1 MRAKSM
7 VLILIALGCGLVASI
22 GISQVMD
29 RSKGGGDQA
38 AETEKILV
46 ANVDIDIGVKLDA
59 ENVKMEDWPKDKI
72 PFGAVT
78 DWELIEEQFARARLY
93 EGEPILLAKVMD
105 SPGEA
110 VLIPEGYRAVPVKVE
125 QDTMSESVMP
135 GDRVDVLVFLR
146 KGGDVAVTS
155 TITVLRD
162 VRVFAVGRQTV
173 REEDPEGKAIS
184 AKTVSLLVKP
194 TQVETLLLASEMGKI
209 RLSLRGYNDL
219 SADPQRGATTVPD
232 LLGRS
237 GDSGSDRELNPLDS
251 IRAAGTPRQEGFTE
265 FVQRVANQS
274 NTAEAQTA
282 ALRDDIAWTMV
293 LDTPQGPVEYR
304 WRSGQSLPESGSSGS
319 SGAPATHTSPPATT
333 PSPASNPSTPEPP
346 EPSTTPSD
354 DEPSDPFTPPTDTDS

>member
-29 RSKGGGDQA
+29 RSKGGGGEA

-78 DWELIEEQFARARLY
+78 DWESIDDQFARARLY
-93 EGEPILLAKVMD
+93 AGEPILTVKLSD
-105 SPGEA
+105 TQGDA

-125 QDTMSESVMP
+125 QDTMSDLVMP

-146 KGGDVAVTS
+146 KGPEVAVTS
-155 TITVLRD
+155 THTVLRD
-162 VRVFAVGRQTV
+162 VRVFAVGSQTV

-194 TQVETLLLASEMGKI
+194 TQVEMLMLAGELGKI
-209 RLSLRGYNDL
+209 RLSLRGYDKDL
-219 SADPQRGATTVPD
+219 DEDTGDGTDVWEMLGNQGQRASERNAGSPD
-232 LLGRS
+232 DSHTAGS
-237 GDSGSDRELNPLDS
+237 TKGDS
-251 IRAAGTPRQEGFTE
+251 FTD

-282 ALRDDIAWTMV
+282 ALRDEIAWTMV
-293 LDTPQGPVEYR
+293 LDTPQGPIEYR
-304 WRSGQSLPESGSSGS
+304 WRPGQSLPESGSSS
-319 SGAPATHTSPPATT
+319 APATHVQPAATA
-333 PSPASNPSTPEPP
+333 PSPTSTPTPPVTPEPGASSP
-346 EPSTTPSD
+346 GD
-354 DEPSDPFTPPTDTDS
+354 DQSDPLAPPTETDA